1 MMHAKPHRRWQ
12 MVSVVL
18 AVLLVPQPGCSM
30 KEVRNVPPFPEA
42 VRTGLA
48 EAEAA
53 FAMAKDAP
61 VPFRKAA
68 ATALPKLRRALDT
81 WANAAEGI
89 DIRNRIRGWM
99 IEAGLVETAVDALPE
114 RPTSEECRS
123 ALASWRDFRSQL
135 P

>member
-1 MMHAKPHRRWQ
+1 MMHGNPHRRWQ
-12 MVSVVL
+12 TAPVVL
-18 AVLLVPQPGCSM
+18 AVLLVPQLGCSM
-30 KEVRNVPPFPEA
+30 KEVRNIPPFPEA
-42 VRTGLA
+42 VRTGLT

-68 ATALPKLRRALDT
+68 AAAMPKLRRALDA

-99 IEAGLVETAVDALPE
+99 IEAGLLETAVNALPE
-114 RPTSEECRS
+114 RPTSEECR
-123 ALASWRDFRSQL
+123 AVLASWRDFRSQL